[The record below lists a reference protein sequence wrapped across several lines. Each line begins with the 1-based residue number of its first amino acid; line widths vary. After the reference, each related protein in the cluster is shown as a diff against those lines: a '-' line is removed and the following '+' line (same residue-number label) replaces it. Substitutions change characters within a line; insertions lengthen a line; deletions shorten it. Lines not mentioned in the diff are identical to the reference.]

1 MTIAEL
7 LATVRRIE
15 VRTNRLVNDMMV
27 GAYLSHFKGRG
38 MDFEELRE
46 YIPGDEVR
54 DIDWNV
60 TYRMG
65 RPFVKRFREERE
77 LALLIAV
84 DVSASSAFGSLR
96 RTKREFAAEV
106 ASTLAVSAARNGD
119 KVGLLLFSDQVELY
133 LPPRKGRR
141 HILRLIRE
149 MLFFKPKHTGT
160 NIPAGLAFLNHVL
173 RRRAIVF
180 LLTDFLHSFGDQ
192 NIKPGTPR
200 NAGSSAGGEAGIG
213 RDALQE
219 VGLTN
224 ARHDLVCLHLHDPRE
239 SKLPPAGLLTVEAAE
254 TGELVE
260 LDSSRSAVRYKFE
273 VRNPKQMRNS
283 KEFQNSDLL
292 RDVSASVNIGV
303 PGDKTVKTVVLSRG
317 RAGTP
322 LKRGVNE
329 SDWKCLIR
337 FSDLFRVSNFGFRVL
352 ALAFIFLPLPAFTAT
367 NISTAGDDLPQLRP
381 PRAEIPPS
389 FWENY
394 GVWVIAGCIL
404 LVALIGVA
412 VWPLTRPKPP
422 IMIAPPI
429 RAKQTL
435 EPLLTKAENGLV
447 LSQVS
452 QALRHYAIEAFG
464 LPPVDQTSMDFRSL

>member
-1 MTIAEL
+1 MTISEL
-7 LATVRRIE
+7 LATVRRVE

-65 RPFVKRFREERE
+65 RPFVRRYREERE
-77 LALLIAV
+77 LALLLAV

-106 ASTLAVSAARNGD
+106 AGTLAVSATRSSD

-160 NIPAGLAFLNHVL
+160 NIAGGLAFLNHVL
-173 RRRAIVF
+173 HRRSIVF
-180 LLTDFLHSFGDQ
+180 LLTDFLHSFG
-192 NIKPGTPR
+192 
-200 NAGSSAGGEAGIG
+200 ASASQSGIG

-239 SKLPPAGLLTVEAAE
+239 SILPPAGLLTVEDAE
-254 TGELVE
+254 TGELIE
-260 LDSSRSAVRYKFE
+260 LDSSRGAVRYKFASTNAE
-273 VRNPKQMRNS
+273 RLSELDRA
-283 KEFQNSDLL
+283 L
-292 RDVSASVNIGV
+292 RRAGV
-303 PGDKTVKTVVLSRG
+303 DTLRFSTADDFAQTLQRFFETRRG
-317 RAGTP
+317 RR
-322 LKRGVNE
+322 RG
-329 SDWKCLIR
+329 
-337 FSDLFRVSNFGFRVL
+337 
-352 ALAFIFLPLPAFTAT
+352 
-367 NISTAGDDLPQLRP
+367 
-381 PRAEIPPS
+381 
-389 FWENY
+389 
-394 GVWVIAGCIL
+394 
-404 LVALIGVA
+404 
-412 VWPLTRPKPP
+412 
-422 IMIAPPI
+422 
-429 RAKQTL
+429 
-435 EPLLTKAENGLV
+435 
-447 LSQVS
+447 
-452 QALRHYAIEAFG
+452 
-464 LPPVDQTSMDFRSL
+464 